1 MNSFL
6 DILTEQHMLKL
17 IRILAAGLIIQGCAS
32 SSKAPYNPTDVKRVG
47 VISVLGNSAEVLYVG
62 ATAFG
67 NKFDSIDITDMK
79 LDEFYQR
86 KLEDHIADTGMYEV
100 VHIEYN
106 HDLWADTIDS
116 FDDLSFWKKM
126 TFSDLKTIQ
135 PLLAKAGQEY
145 ELDAI
150 FILSPFS
157 AYTGKRVEPTGIS
170 VYKGGIAN
178 NLNWCRVGVFS
189 LLSIANAKDGNIK
202 KRRVVRY
209 KAESSFNDVLAD
221 KPQKRLRDTDMT
233 VCDFSGADVS
243 MEQKEQLEEHFKSM
257 IEPKHFITTL
267 DELM

>member
-1 MNSFL
+1 M
-6 DILTEQHMLKL
+6 HKL
-17 IRILAAGLIIQGCAS
+17 IRIIIVSLIVQGCAS
-32 SSKAPYNPTDVKRVG
+32 SPKASNNPTDVKRVG
-47 VISVLGNSAEVLYVG
+47 VISVLGNSVEVSYVG
-62 ATAFG
+62 VTAFG

-126 TFSDLKTIQ
+126 AFSDLKTIQ

-150 FILSPFS
+150 FILSPLS
-157 AYTGKRVEPTGIS
+157 AYTGTRIEPTGIS

-189 LLSIANAKDGNIK
+189 LLSVANAKDGSIE
-202 KRRVVRY
+202 KRRPVRSKANSFFTDAVV
-209 KAESSFNDVLAD
+209 DM
-221 KPQKRLRDTDMT
+221 PQKRLRGTDMT

-243 MEQKEQLEEHFKSM
+243 LEQKEQLEEYFKSM
-257 IEPKHFITTL
+257 IEPKHLINTL
-267 DELM
+267 DKLMKASSLSGH